1 MGAAGL
7 RRRGAVIA
15 HGPMSDITDIIDA
28 FIASHGEDFEHK
40 KAAGPG
46 RLLDPCYAARGGLV
60 LGAGI
65 SITP

>member
-1 MGAAGL
+1 ML
-7 RRRGAVIA
+7 SS
-15 HGPMSDITDIIDA
+15 PMSDITDIIDA
-28 FIASHGEDFEHK
+28 FVASQGEVFEEK

>member
-1 MGAAGL
+1 ML
-7 RRRGAVIA
+7 PVLSS
-15 HGPMSDITDIIDA
+15 PMSDITEITDA
-28 FIASHGEDFEHK
+28 FVASHGEVFEQK

>member
-1 MGAAGL
+1 ML
-7 RRRGAVIA
+7 SS
-15 HGPMSDITDIIDA
+15 PMSDITDIIDA
-28 FIASHGEDFEHK
+28 FNPNFSNKK

-46 RLLDPCYAARGGLV
+46 RLLDPSYAARGGLV